1 MIIDAHVHMGKGRPG
16 GPSQTP
22 EELIDRMDEGNV
34 DRCVVFPFPNH
45 LDNDYTAA
53 AARKYHDRLIA
64 FAFVNPKEL
73 GAPQELERCF
83 RDLNLKGLKL
93 HSYAHGYTLK
103 ERKILDPLFE
113 ICASYDKSILIHS
126 NSDHPSA
133 LPEDFGTL
141 AAAFPKVRLILG
153 HMSFPNG
160 LVGYEAAIAISSRH
174 PNLYLDSTICH
185 TWSIYRAVTVAGPEK
200 VVMGSD
206 VPFNH
211 FQVSQ
216 LTVRL
221 AVKDPAVRRLLMGE
235 NIQRIIG

>member
-22 EELIDRMDEGNV
+22 EALIARMDEANV
-34 DRCVVFPFPNH
+34 DRCVAFPFPNA

-53 AARKYHDRLIA
+53 AMQNYPDRLIG
-64 FAFVNPKEL
+64 FAFVNPKVP

-83 RDLNLKGLKL
+83 RDLKLRGLKL
-93 HSYAHGYTLK
+93 HSYAHDYTLK
-103 ERKILDPLFE
+103 DRALLDPLFE
-113 ICASYDKSILIHS
+113 ICGSCGKSILIHS

-133 LPEDFGTL
+133 LPEDFETL
-141 AAAFPKVRLILG
+141 AQAFPKVRLILG

-160 LVGYEAAIAISSRH
+160 LVGYEAAIAASSRH

-185 TWSIYRAVTVAGPEK
+185 TWAIYRAVTVAGPEK

-216 LTVRL
+216 LTVEL

-235 NIQRIIG
+235 NIQGIIG